1 MRAASSARVITLI
14 HRIRRAEAERDR
26 LAPEP
31 DDPRYQRAAALVQ
44 SIREELATLPLD
56 SRKSAKRET
65 REQLLRE
72 LIEEVRSLKVQHAG
86 SPGTGLASSEES

>member
-26 LAPEP
+26 LAGRPE
-31 DDPRYQRAAALVQ
+31 DPGYLRAAALVDA
-44 SIREELATLPLD
+44 IRNELAALPID
-56 SRKSAKRET
+56 SRKGAKRET

-72 LIEEVRSLKVQHAG
+72 LIAEVRSLKAAG
-86 SPGTGLASSEES
+86 PFPQPPMGSKDG

>member
-26 LAPEP
+26 LAARPE
-31 DDPRYQRAAALVQ
+31 DPRYLRAAALVDN
-44 SIREELATLPLD
+44 IRNELAALPPD

-65 REQLLRE
+65 REELLRE
-72 LIEEVRSLKVQHAG
+72 LIAEVRSLKVAG
-86 SPGTGLASSEES
+86 PASGALGGEDG

>member
-26 LAPEP
+26 LAGRPE
-31 DDPRYQRAAALVQ
+31 DPGYLRAAALVDA
-44 SIREELATLPLD
+44 IRNELAALPID
-56 SRKSAKRET
+56 SRKGAKRET

-72 LIEEVRSLKVQHAG
+72 LIAEMRSLKAAG
-86 SPGTGLASSEES
+86 PIVHPAMASENG

>member
-14 HRIRRAEAERDR
+14 HRIRRAEPRADHARPR
-26 LAPEP
+26 PE
-31 DDPRYQRAAALVQ
+31 DPRYLRAAALVDN
-44 SIREELATLPLD
+44 IRNELAALPLD

-72 LIEEVRSLKVQHAG
+72 LIAEVRSLKVAA
-86 SPGTGLASSEES
+86 PASGALGGEDG

>member
-26 LAPEP
+26 LAARPE
-31 DDPRYQRAAALVQ
+31 DPRYLRAAALVDN
-44 SIREELATLPLD
+44 IRNELAALPLD

-72 LIEEVRSLKVQHAG
+72 LIAEVRSLKVAA
-86 SPGTGLASSEES
+86 PASGALGGEDG

>member
-1 MRAASSARVITLI
+1 MRPASSARVITLI

-26 LAPEP
+26 LALQP
-31 DDPRYQRAAALVQ
+31 DDPRYLRAAALVDA
-44 SIREELATLPLD
+44 IRNELAALPMD

-72 LIEEVRSLKVQHAG
+72 LIAEVRSLKVQHPAAQPEVG
-86 SPGTGLASSEES
+86 EER

>member
-1 MRAASSARVITLI
+1 VITLI

-26 LAPEP
+26 LAARPE
-31 DDPRYQRAAALVQ
+31 DPRYLRAAALVDN
-44 SIREELATLPLD
+44 IRNELAALPLD

-72 LIEEVRSLKVQHAG
+72 LIAEVRSLKVAA
-86 SPGTGLASSEES
+86 PASGALGGEDG

>member
-26 LAPEP
+26 LAPRP
-31 DDPRYQRAAALVQ
+31 DDPRYLRAAALVDA
-44 SIREELATLPLD
+44 IRNELATLPID

-72 LIEEVRSLKVQHAG
+72 LIAEVRSLKSVGASPQPAMAG
-86 SPGTGLASSEES
+86 EDG

>member
-26 LAPEP
+26 LAARP
-31 DDPRYQRAAALVQ
+31 DDPAYLRAAALVDA
-44 SIREELATLPLD
+44 IRNELASLPID

-72 LIEEVRSLKVQHAG
+72 LIAEVRSLKSAG
-86 SPGTGLASSEES
+86 SLSHPAMATENG